1 MKKQQG
7 ITLIALVV
15 TIVVLLIL
23 ASIGISVLVDN
34 GGIINQSKEAKKQTE
49 IAEEKEVLTRASAQ
63 AAGKDVYGNI
73 KKKSYKKN

>member
-34 GGIINQSKEAKKQTE
+34 GRIKKQKKEDKKQTE
-49 IAEEKEVLTRASAQ
+49 IAEEKEVLTRTSAQ
-63 AAGKDVYGNI
+63 AAGKDV
-73 KKKSYKKN
+73 

>member
-49 IAEEKEVLTRASAQ
+49 IAEE
-63 AAGKDVYGNI
+63 N
-73 KKKSYKKN
+73 YKNK